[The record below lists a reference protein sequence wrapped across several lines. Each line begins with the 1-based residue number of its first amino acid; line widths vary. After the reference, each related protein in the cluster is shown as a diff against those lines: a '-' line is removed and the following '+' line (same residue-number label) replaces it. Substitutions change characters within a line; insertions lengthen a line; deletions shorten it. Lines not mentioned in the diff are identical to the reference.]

1 VANAIQ
7 TTVLL
12 RSEQTGGMTS
22 VVENVLPPDFGGP
35 PLHMHDFDEA
45 FYVLEGE
52 LTFQLEDERLTAR
65 PGQLVF
71 APRCVPHTL
80 ANHSAREARY
90 LLICAPP
97 ASSGTSTTSPPIKP
111 GAHPH
116 PRRPSRFRR
125 RSRSGHR
132 STQSNLPDR
141 PPAPEPDGPTR
152 RTNGGK
158 PCTKT

>member
-1 VANAIQ
+1 
-7 TTVLL
+7 
-12 RSEQTGGMTS
+12 MTS

-90 LLICAPP
+90 LLICAPAGFERYFDHITADQAGSP
-97 ASSGTSTTSPPIKP
+97 PPPEAAKPFPETITLGPPLDAVESSG
-111 GAHPH
+111 
-116 PRRPSRFRR
+116 PSA
-125 RSRSGHR
+125 G
-132 STQSNLPDR
+132 T
-141 PPAPEPDGPTR
+141 
-152 RTNGGK
+152 
-158 PCTKT
+158 